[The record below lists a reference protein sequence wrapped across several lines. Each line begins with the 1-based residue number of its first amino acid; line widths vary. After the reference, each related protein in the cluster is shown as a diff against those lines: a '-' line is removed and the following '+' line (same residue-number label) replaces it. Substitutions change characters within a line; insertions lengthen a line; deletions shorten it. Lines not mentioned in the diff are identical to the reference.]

1 VNIIDDAAVYLFCSL
16 ARGRCYGL
24 CAERVVE
31 PRLLVLESLLS
42 LVKLVEA
49 RLLPLAVILVLRG
62 SSLAEASGEVG
73 SPSVELSSELVEW
86 IASGCCWR
94 TKHSHL
100 GSWVVDASLPGG
112 ALSAS
117 S

>member
-1 VNIIDDAAVYLFCSL
+1 MMQQCTSFVRSRAGVATAS
-16 ARGRCYGL
+16 
-24 CAERVVE
+24 ERVVE

-86 IASGCCWR
+86 IASGC
-94 TKHSHL
+94 
-100 GSWVVDASLPGG
+100 
-112 ALSAS
+112 
-117 S
+117 